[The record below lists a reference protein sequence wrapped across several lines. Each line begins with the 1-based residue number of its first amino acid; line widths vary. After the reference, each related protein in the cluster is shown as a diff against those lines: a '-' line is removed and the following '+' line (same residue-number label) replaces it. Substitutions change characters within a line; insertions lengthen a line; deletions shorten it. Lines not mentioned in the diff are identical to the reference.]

1 MNQSVTPEK
10 FCHEMMREYERQWVQ
25 ARGHAE
31 RHPIRVKMQRLT
43 ELGREA
49 GDAAHF
55 DLLLTSGQ
63 RGADAEMCLLCEDL
77 APRWAAA
84 RAGEPF
90 FESR

>member
-1 MNQSVTPEK
+1 MSQAVTPEY
-10 FCHEMMREYERQWVQ
+10 FCHEMMREYERQWVV

-31 RHPIRVKMQRLT
+31 RHPIRVKMMRLA
-43 ELGREA
+43 ELEREA
-49 GDAAHF
+49 GDVAHF

-63 RGADAEMCLLCEDL
+63 RGADAEMCLLFDDL

-90 FESR
+90 FETR